1 MACVDS
7 REKGVTSVP
16 FWVMS
21 FPLLVR
27 CDTLALCVTSA
38 RTRAGRKP
46 SSQKEYRDYDADS
59 E

>member
-1 MACVDS
+1 M
-7 REKGVTSVP
+7 GVTSVP
-16 FWVMS
+16 FWVIR

-27 CDTLALCVTSA
+27 CDTLDVCVTSA

-46 SSQKEYRDYDADS
+46 SSQKEYRDHDADS

>member
-1 MACVDS
+1 
-7 REKGVTSVP
+7 
-16 FWVMS
+16 MS

>member
-7 REKGVTSVP
+7 GKMGVTSVP

-21 FPLLVR
+21 FPLPVR
-27 CDTLALCVTSA
+27 CDTLAVRVTSA